1 MNADN
6 WEIDACPTNAAAVAA
21 KGDHVAVAWFTGAQD
36 MPRELMAFSND
47 SGSSFTK
54 PVTLSTGHAF
64 GYTAMAMD
72 EDGGAIVSWLE
83 QNPAGARV
91 LVRRV
96 TAAGVAGPIVEVAK
110 GGKMALG
117 YPKLFHNGSDTFI
130 AWGNPKHVRDGESDE
145 VRAAQLLSRGHG
157 NHVPFLAGRL
167 VIADQASGANH
178 TGPQHQR

>member
-1 MNADN
+1 
-6 WEIDACPTNAAAVAA
+6 
-21 KGDHVAVAWFTGAQD
+21 
-36 MPRELMAFSND
+36 MPRELMAFSYD

-64 GYTAMAMD
+64 GYTAMALD

-83 QNPAGARV
+83 QSPEGAQV

-96 TAAGVAGPIVEVAK
+96 TAAGAAGPVVEVAK

-130 AWGNPKHVRDGESDE
+130 AWGNCQAHRDREPYEELNQD
-145 VRAAQLLSRGHG
+145 RTL
-157 NHVPFLAGRL
+157 
-167 VIADQASGANH
+167 
-178 TGPQHQR
+178 

>member
-1 MNADN
+1 VTRLENGKWSTPNIVNADN
-6 WEIDACPTNAAAVAA
+6 WEINACPTNAAAVAA

-47 SGSSFTK
+47 SGSSFSK

-64 GYTAMAMD
+64 GYTALALD

-83 QNPAGARV
+83 QSSEGARV

-96 TAAGVAGPIVEVAK
+96 TAAGVAGPVVEVAK

-117 YPKLFHNGSDTFI
+117 YPKLFHDGSDTFI
-130 AWGNPKHVRDGESDE
+130 AWGDPKHVQTAS
-145 VRAAQLLSRGHG
+145 
-157 NHVPFLAGRL
+157 LAKK
-167 VIADQASGANH
+167 D
-178 TGPQHQR
+178 